1 MVTAL
6 LVSSIFY
13 LKTAKRPSSI
23 LYAYIYT
30 TSGRIPLWL
39 VEGGKKQKKNK
50 HLASDYCRFLQG
62 NQTQE
67 KKDKKKNSAVV
78 VNPIIS
84 RL

>member
-39 VEGGKKQKKNK
+39 VEGEKKQNKTNIWHPIIVVSFKETKHKKRK
-50 HLASDYCRFLQG
+50 
-62 NQTQE
+62 T
-67 KKDKKKNSAVV
+67 KKKNSAVV

>member
-39 VEGGKKQKKNK
+39 VEGEKNK
-50 HLASDYCRFLQG
+50 TK
-62 NQTQE
+62 QTFGIRLLSFPSRKPNTRKERQ
-67 KKDKKKNSAVV
+67 KKKNSAVV